1 MSRIAYGFLSMIII
15 IFVFSVAYLMITP
28 AFDTWVEISS
38 QLSPEIEDTIGFIN
52 IAWDLL
58 PLAMIISLIIWGV
71 LAGMGAASNPGRVA
85 FGWLVL
91 VAALNGMMLGYVTV
105 DPVIQSLSSVGL
117 QAGGMFS
124 PVVSFLQMMWQA
136 YPIPAFFALLIWTFA
151 QSLATE
157 PNTEYLS

>member
-58 PLAMIISLIIWGV
+58 PLAMIISLIIWGT
-71 LAGMGAASNPGRVA
+71 LAGMGSATNPGRLA

-91 VAALNGMMLGYVTV
+91 IAAINGMMVGYITV
-105 DPVIQSLSSVGL
+105 DPILQSLFQIGL
-117 QAGGMFS
+117 SMAGIFS
-124 PVVSFLQMMWQA
+124 PVISFIQMIWMA
-136 YPIPAFFALLIWTFA
+136 YPIPVVFALLAWTFA

>member
-15 IFVFSVAYLMITP
+15 IFVFAIVYIIINP
-28 AFDTWVEISS
+28 AFDTWIEISS
-38 QLSPEIEDTIGFIN
+38 QLNPDLADTVSFMT

-58 PLAMIISLIIWGV
+58 PLGLIISLIIWGV

-136 YPIPAFFALLIWTFA
+136 YPIPAFFGLLIWTFA

>member
-1 MSRIAYGFLSMIII
+1 MIII

-58 PLAMIISLIIWGV
+58 PLAMIISLIIWGA
-71 LAGMGAASNPGRVA
+71 LAGMGSATNPGRLA

-91 VAALNGMMLGYVTV
+91 IAAINGMMLGYVTV

-117 QAGGMFS
+117 QAGGIFS